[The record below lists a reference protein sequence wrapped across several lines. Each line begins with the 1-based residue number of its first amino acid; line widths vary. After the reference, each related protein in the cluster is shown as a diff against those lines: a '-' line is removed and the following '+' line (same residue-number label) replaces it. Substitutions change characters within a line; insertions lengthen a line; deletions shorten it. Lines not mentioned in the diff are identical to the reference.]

1 MPFKKLLNTGLSN
14 CTLWFTSDRSC
25 FTQTLFSPSVQHV
38 TRWTTRGQRK
48 NKIFRRRWA
57 HFEAEKLR
65 KEGRV
70 DSKTANIRLGD
81 FWIKLCWKDVV
92 CGAFNN
98 TGGIWWSAV
107 FPISKRL
114 SNTTQ
119 VDVCKTYVC
128 CWGYFLFHFTFTNAL
143 LITDIFYWR
152 YLKIRSGI
160 LLFKNVCCVIENDC
174 S

>member
-1 MPFKKLLNTGLSN
+1 MPFKSNSTPACLTALSGLLLTTAATPKRSSFHQ
-14 CTLWFTSDRSC
+14 CSD
-25 FTQTLFSPSVQHV
+25 V

-48 NKIFRRRWA
+48 NKIFRRCWA

-65 KEGRV
+65 IEGKV
-70 DSKTANIRLGD
+70 DSKIAHIRLGD

-92 CGAFNN
+92 CGAFDNR
-98 TGGIWWSAV
+98 GGIWWSV

-114 SNTTQ
+114 SNVTQ
-119 VDVCKTYVC
+119 VDVCKTYMC
-128 CWGYFLFHFTFTNAL
+128 YWGYFLFHFTFTNAL

-152 YLKIRSGI
+152 YLKSRTGI
-160 LLFKNVCCVIENDC
+160 LHFLNICCVIENDC